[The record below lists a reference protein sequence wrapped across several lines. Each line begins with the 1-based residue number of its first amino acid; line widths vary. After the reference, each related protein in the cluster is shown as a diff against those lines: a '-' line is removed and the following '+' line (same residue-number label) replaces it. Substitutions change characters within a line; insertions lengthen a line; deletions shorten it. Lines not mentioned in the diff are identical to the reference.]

1 MGMGMVL
8 VFGPLEFPRG
18 VAQFIE
24 FPGVKLYFLKNFQG
38 KVTNQKI
45 SGFFFLIYA
54 LNSPIWIFSAIR
66 IGHLGSL
73 RDLSSA

>member
-45 SGFFFLIYA
+45 SGFFFFNLCTQLPY
-54 LNSPIWIFSAIR
+54 LDFFRNTNRPFRES
-66 IGHLGSL
+66 
-73 RDLSSA
+73 